1 MTALLACFTLA
12 AVAAGFSAVRYVPA
26 GQVYSLYRQGRPK
39 RLLQAGTHLVL
50 PLLDRIAH
58 RIDLRGQT
66 LRLEEARFG
75 ARGLSGTIYWQVL
88 DPARA
93 DAVIEQVE
101 EMIRRGTAEEL
112 GQSDTPQL
120 EDRRELGGRLKI
132 ALNGLLR
139 ERGMMVTRVD
149 LDLSS

>member
-1 MTALLACFTLA
+1 MTALLAGCILATLA
-12 AVAAGFSAVRYVPA
+12 LAAGAIRHVPA
-26 GQVYSLYRQGRPK
+26 GQVYSLHRQGRPR

-58 RIDLRGQT
+58 RVDLRGQM
-66 LRLEEARFG
+66 LQLEEARFG
-75 ARGLSGTIYWQVL
+75 ARGVSGTIYWQVL

-93 DAVIEQVE
+93 DAVIDQVE
-101 EMIRRGTAEEL
+101 QLIRRGAADEL
-112 GQSDTPQL
+112 SQSGAPL
-120 EDRRELGGRLKI
+120 PEDRRELGSRLKT

-149 LDLSS
+149 LDLAV